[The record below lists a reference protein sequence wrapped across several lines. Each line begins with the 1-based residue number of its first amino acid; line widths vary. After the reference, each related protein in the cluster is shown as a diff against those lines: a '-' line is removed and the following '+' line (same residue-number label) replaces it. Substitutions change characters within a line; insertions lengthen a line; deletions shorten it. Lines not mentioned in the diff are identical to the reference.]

1 MDQPISQLSLS
12 SESRR
17 KLEHCRF
24 FEGPPD
30 EFWTLF
36 CEVAAEIAGASRSRA
51 LVRFGE
57 QWRALGAWPAGA
69 QTASRTSERQF
80 NQLSQSAF
88 TEGFGQISL
97 GGLKRLVF
105 ARLETEDGP
114 SNSLL
119 ELELT
124 VGSEGSLAACLC
136 AMSFLADTPR
146 LYLKQLRQ
154 RQLEDEMARTGR
166 ALEVL
171 AAVNAQRRFSSATM
185 ALVNEAANRFEA
197 TRVTFGWVE
206 SPYVKAVAMSGTEK
220 FERAKQSVQRLE
232 AAMEEARDQEDEIF
246 WPPLPESD
254 VIARDHESY
263 GHEQHLKGLLS
274 TPLRVDGETCGVLLL
289 EREAATFSEEDA
301 LGLRVIGDQTA
312 RYLNDLKQRDRWFG
326 ARWARGWR
334 KGLSKLVGPK
344 HTWMKVAALTGMIL
358 LIVSLTVPIAYNVD
372 GTFIVRPERS
382 AHLPAP
388 FEGYL
393 AEVNVRPG
401 DEVNAGDP
409 LVEFDRGDLRVQE
422 ADALAEIQRY
432 QTEAE
437 RAEAESKPADLRVA
451 KAMAEQARARLALV
465 RFRLDRA
472 SIRSPFDGVVIAGDL
487 RDRIGAPMEQ
497 GAVLMQVA
505 KLEGL
510 FVEIKLPER
519 DIDLLSDK
527 RIGELAFASRPDERF
542 PIEIERIEPGA
553 VPESEGNFFII
564 RARLMEDAEWL
575 RPGMSGV
582 VKLDGGERTLAWWAT
597 HRLVDFLRMK
607 LWW

>member
-12 SESRR
+12 PESRR
-17 KLEHCRF
+17 KLERCRF
-24 FEGPPD
+24 FEGSPT
-30 EFWTLF
+30 EFWPLF
-36 CEVAAEIAGASRSRA
+36 CEVAAEIAGASRCRA

-69 QTASRTSERQF
+69 HAASRITERQF
-80 NQLSQSAF
+80 NQLAESAF
-88 TEGFGQISL
+88 AEGFGQFSL
-97 GGLKRLVF
+97 GGLKHLVF

-119 ELELT
+119 ELEVT
-124 VGSEGSLAACLC
+124 AESGSGLSACLT

-171 AAVNAQRRFSSATM
+171 AAVNAQRRFSAAAM

-197 TRVTFGWVE
+197 TRATFGWVE
-206 SPYVKAVAMSGTEK
+206 SPYVKTVAMSGTEK

-232 AAMEEARDQEDEIF
+232 AAMEEARDQEDEVF
-246 WPPLPESD
+246 WPALPESD
-254 VIARDHESY
+254 VIARDHETY
-263 GHEQHLKGLLS
+263 AREQEVKGLLS
-274 TPLRVDGETCGVLLL
+274 TPLRVDGEVCGVLLL
-289 EREAATFSEEDA
+289 EREGAPFSEEDA

-312 RYLNDLKQRDRWFG
+312 RYLGDLKQRDRWFG
-326 ARWARGWR
+326 ARWARSWR
-334 KGLSKLVGPK
+334 SGLAKLVGPK
-344 HTWMKVAALTGMIL
+344 RTWMKVAALTGTAL
-358 LIVSLTVPIAYNVD
+358 LVVSLTVPIAYNVD
-372 GTFIVRPERS
+372 GTFIVRPEKS
-382 AHLPAP
+382 AQLPAP

-401 DEVNAGDP
+401 DEVKAGDA

-437 RAEAESKPADLRVA
+437 RAEAETNPADLRVA
-451 KAMAEQARARLALV
+451 KAMAEQAKARLALA

-497 GAVLMQVA
+497 GSVLMQIA
-505 KLEGL
+505 KLDGL

-519 DIDLLSDK
+519 DIDLLSGK
-527 RIGELAFASRPDERF
+527 GIGELAFASRPDERF
-542 PIEIERIEPGA
+542 SIEVERIEPSA
-553 VPESEGNFFII
+553 VPENDGNFFII
-564 RARLMEDAEWL
+564 RARMIEDAEWL
-575 RPGMSGV
+575 SPGMSGV
-582 VKLDGGERTLAWWAT
+582 AKLDGGRRTLAWWAT